1 MAKRNLKDIVSYK
14 KATAKQVIKSEYWND
29 NFSSVRDVIN
39 SNNATLEDWIDE
51 KLDVN
56 SYTTDA
62 EINDMVSGLV
72 EDMNALS

>member
-29 NFSSVRDVIN
+29 NFSSIRDVVN
-39 SNNATLEDWIDE
+39 SNNTTLEDWIDE

>member
-29 NFSSVRDVIN
+29 NFSSIRDVIN